1 MRVSLFLICLIATLC
16 LGTWAVAQES
26 QDEVDPRLIRPFWLG
41 TPFQLRSSYIF
52 APSEQTKFGGSFGID
67 LSHYSVDLDRDPAC
81 KTQSEY
87 DTPKCSCS
95 VDWNTMATFP
105 LVYVMTKASDGA
117 GRDLSFGKIWTELEP
132 LHETGKLYRGAYHFL
147 RPGISAETQ
156 ADTFLA
162 ALDDFGGRTS
172 QQLSPIVDIEWSN
185 RRVVPGTNEF
195 KACPKTR
202 LTKDSTG
209 RYFCDMWYTMSSE
222 QIVDLAQRWIAKVSR
237 ETGKPVMVYTNSRA
251 WWDQV
256 LGVDGKK
263 LAQEQAIWNSRYNN
277 SGPVYDKKW
286 TAQGG
291 SPKWSMPPL
300 PHGSAYGD
308 EYNVGHYWQ
317 FSENGSLP
325 GPVFICSGKKKS
337 KDVDMNWFPLVRT
350 DYERL
355 FDLKD

>member
-1 MRVSLFLICLIATLC
+1 MRVSLFSVCLIAILS

-52 APSEQTKFGGSFGID
+52 APSEQKKFGGSFGVD

-81 KTQSEY
+81 RTQSGY

-95 VDWNTMATFP
+95 VDWNTMTTFP

-117 GRDLSFGKIWTELEP
+117 GRDLSFGKIWTELKP

-147 RPGISAETQ
+147 RPGISAEKQ

-162 ALDDFGGRTS
+162 ALDDFGGKTS

-185 RRVVPGTNEF
+185 KRVAPGTKEF

-202 LTKDSTG
+202 LTKDSSG
-209 RYFCDMWYTMSSE
+209 RYFCDMWYTMSSD
-222 QIVDLAQRWIAKVSR
+222 QIIDLAKRWIAKVSA
-237 ETGKPVMVYTNSRA
+237 ETGKPVVIYTNSRA

-277 SGPVYDKKW
+277 SGPVYDKNW
-286 TAQGG
+286 TVQGG

-300 PHGSAYGD
+300 PYGAAYGD
-308 EYNVGHYWQ
+308 EYSIGHYWQ

-325 GPVFICSGKKKS
+325 EAVFVCSGKKIS
-337 KDVDMNWFPLVRT
+337 KDVDMNWLPLART

-355 FDLKD
+355 FNLKN